1 MLLHLPASL
10 ISRLNTG
17 TAGCGTFIITIA
29 APMPGIPGLVFVL
42 PSFLFAFNAT
52 RPGRL
57 YQRKAF
63 INIRFPGVNTECETT
78 YDQTLMLS
86 TLLLLHICLYPRIH
100 WYISARRLIVSRQ
113 YTSHPAIKVRRVC
126 NLYEIH
132 GSNALPLGV
141 PIPTQKA
148 GASILPGRNI

>member
-1 MLLHLPASL
+1 
-10 ISRLNTG
+10 
-17 TAGCGTFIITIA
+17 
-29 APMPGIPGLVFVL
+29 MPGIPGLVFVL
-42 PSFLFAFNAT
+42 PSMCLLPSFLFAFNAL
-52 RPGRL
+52 RPGCS

-86 TLLLLHICLYPRIH
+86 TLLLLHICPYPRIH
-100 WYISARRLIVSRQ
+100 WYISAHRLIVSRH
-113 YTSHPAIKVRRVC
+113 YTSHPANKVRKVR
-126 NLYEIH
+126 NLYGIH

-148 GASILPGRNI
+148 GASILHSNSAR